1 MNRLAIL
8 LLPAVCACSGDRGVT
23 AGVVRDSAGVAIVE
37 HQAPDW
43 AAGASWTIPDS
54 PAVAI
59 GAAMAEEPYQLFR
72 VTDAERGSDGRI
84 HVLNSGSG
92 EVRIF
97 DADGGFLGRMGRSGR
112 GPGEFRYPVRL
123 WLLPGDSVMVHDA
136 QFGPRVVFAPDGT
149 VARAETLDRAA
160 VMALLGEGRATEDL
174 RPLADGGLIAV
185 AWIVGSDMQSPE
197 GQLFRPAFDIAL
209 IAPDLSRVSS
219 LGNGYGIEQMW
230 VNVGGRRDNITA
242 LFSPHYQIAAGGSPP
257 RIAIGNGD
265 IYDIRLHA
273 ADGTL
278 AQVIRRTSSPAAVA
292 AEDRERRTAE
302 YLAYAESQGRLE
314 QTRRLL
320 AALPEQ
326 QFLPAHGEL
335 FVDDGGNVWVQEYRA
350 PSHATSRW
358 TVYDREG
365 RIAGTFETA
374 RDLSFMHIGDD
385 FLLAVERDE
394 DDVERVVLF
403 PLTRS
408 PDRR

>member
-1 MNRLAIL
+1 MNRHAIL
-8 LLPAVCACSGDRGVT
+8 LLLAVCACSGDRGVT

-37 HQAPDW
+37 HGEADW

-59 GAAMAEEPYQLFR
+59 GAATAEEPYQLFR

-84 HVLNSGSG
+84 YVLNSGSG

-97 DADGGFLGRMGRSGR
+97 DADGRFLGRMGRTGS

-136 QFGPRVVFAPDGT
+136 SFGPRVVFAPDGT
-149 VARAETLDRAA
+149 VARVESVDRAA
-160 VMALLGEGRATEDL
+160 VMALLGEGRATEDV
-174 RPLADGGLIAV
+174 RALADGSLVV
-185 AWIVGSDMQSPE
+185 AAWVVGSDLRPTE
-197 GQLFRPAFDIAL
+197 GQLFRPAFELLL
-209 IAPDLSRVSS
+209 IPRDLTHATS
-219 LGNGYGIEQMW
+219 LGNGGGIEQMW
-230 VNVGGRRDNITA
+230 VNVGGQRDNITA

-265 IYDIRLHA
+265 VYDIRLYA

-278 AQVIRRTSSPAAVA
+278 AQVIRRSSAPAAVA
-292 AEDRERRTAE
+292 AADREGRTAE
-302 YLAYAESQGRLE
+302 YLAFAESRGRLE

-326 QFLPAHGEL
+326 QFLPAHEEL

-365 RIAGTFETA
+365 SIAGTFETL
-374 RDLSFMHIGDD
+374 RDLQFMHIGDD
-385 FLLAVERDE
+385 FLLGVERDE

-408 PDRR
+408 RDRR